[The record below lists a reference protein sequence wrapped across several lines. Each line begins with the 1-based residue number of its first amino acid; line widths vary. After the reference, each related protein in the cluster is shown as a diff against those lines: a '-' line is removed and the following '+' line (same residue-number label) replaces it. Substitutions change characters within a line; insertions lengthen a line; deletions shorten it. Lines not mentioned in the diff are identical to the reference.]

1 MLKGPGSGGTDAG
14 AGLFRAPAAV
24 YGNSDVIVTQVA
36 ADKGEI
42 TNRSQLFKGGV
53 VEAFSTSVSVVKSVL
68 GGIFEMMLSL
78 T

>member
-1 MLKGPGSGGTDAG
+1 MLKGPESGGALAG
-14 AGLFRAPAAV
+14 AGLFRAPGTV

-53 VEAFSTSVSVVKSVL
+53 VEAFSTSVNVVKSV
-68 GGIFEMMLSL
+68 
-78 T
+78 